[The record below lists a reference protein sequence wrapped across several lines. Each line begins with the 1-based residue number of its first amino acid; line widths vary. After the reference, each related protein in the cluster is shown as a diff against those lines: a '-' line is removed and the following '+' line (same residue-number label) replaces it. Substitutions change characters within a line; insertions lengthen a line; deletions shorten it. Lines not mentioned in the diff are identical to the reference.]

1 VRAARL
7 PRPGERADPPAAAPT
22 PSRDLLRLQRTAGN
36 QAVGRLLQRFGPFG
50 GPFEID
56 PLDLA
61 VESAFELLVRRNRA
75 EASEIKK
82 PAAHVH
88 DMARWIE
95 ETDQGDKVIPKYA
108 LQAARSKDVRFHIG
122 GSILDLVPDAD
133 AMTLGDDVF
142 MRHGTPT
149 PPTFVHE
156 LIHVA
161 QYWLHGVPGF
171 LTRYFGESAIDI
183 VRQWLGGEPIDP
195 YKTSSLECAAFAYE
209 DDFRRWASMAPTGF
223 RCAD

>member
-1 VRAARL
+1 LPVRAVRL
-7 PRPGERADPPAAAPT
+7 PQPGERADPPAVASSPAPG
-22 PSRDLLRLQRTAGN
+22 LLRLQRTAGN
-36 QAVGRLLQRFGPFG
+36 RAVGRLLQRFGPFG
-50 GPFEID
+50 ID
-56 PLDLA
+56 PFDLA

-75 EASEIKK
+75 EATEIRK

-88 DMARWIE
+88 DMARWVE
-95 ETDQGDKVIPKYA
+95 ETDKDDKIIPKYA

-122 GSILDLVPDAD
+122 GSILDLVPDAE

-161 QYWLHGVPGF
+161 QYRLLGVSGF
-171 LTRYFGESAIDI
+171 LTRYFGESALDV
-183 VRQWLGGEPIDP
+183 VRQWLRGEPIDP
-195 YKTSSLECAAFAYE
+195 YKTSSLECAAFGYE
-209 DDFRRWASMAPTGF
+209 DAFRRWASLDPTDF
-223 RCAD
+223 QCEN